1 VKPLYIRILDEAAT
15 RLIQA
20 IAAVLESTR
29 KPDME
34 DARTKLGILMTQA
47 KTEREK
53 GSVMAAAGILAS
65 LSKGKEGGMQT
76 WDHEKL
82 TKAAQAIRKNQMA
95 DDWDMGYAD
104 TLLGYA
110 KLLKKGGK

>member
-1 VKPLYIRILDEAAT
+1 MN
-15 RLIQA
+15 QA
-20 IAAVLESTR
+20 IAAVLESIR
-29 KPDME
+29 KPDLE
-34 DARTKLGILMTQA
+34 DARTKLGVLMAQA

-76 WDHEKL
+76 WNEEKIA
-82 TKAAQAIRKNQMA
+82 KAAQKMKKNQMA
-95 DDWDMGYAD
+95 DEWDLGYAD

-110 KLLKKGGK
+110 KLLKNSGQ